1 VTIEE
6 LIARLEAA
14 DGPSRE
20 LDAEIYCFTRYCSL
34 SHWVEDNADPYTSSI
49 DAALSLVP
57 EGLRWR
63 VSGVPAAN
71 KALASCATGS
81 IMDPAT
87 KEWDAI
93 HTHTAIA
100 LCIAALKA
108 RAAT

>member
-1 VTIEE
+1 MTIEE

-20 LDAEIYCFTRYCSL
+20 LDDAIEMLRPDYLRQPHCR
-34 SHWVEDNADPYTSSI
+34 YTSSI

-57 EGLRWR
+57 EQYDWVLDSDGL
-63 VSGVPAAN
+63 AALLFAN
-71 KALASCATGS
+71 RACHTGRGKT
-81 IMDPAT
+81 P
-87 KEWDAI
+87 
-93 HTHTAIA
+93 AIA